1 MPPLPGKPSDRVQR
15 RSNIFSDNPEIDV
28 FIQNSRKMA
37 LIRLETTWLL
47 SEAYCYFGV
56 NDLDVYL
63 FVVSVTQEIIEALKL
78 VENGKIVE
86 IPVAK
91 KMIALFNQD

>member
-15 RSNIFSDNPEIDV
+15 SSNILSDNSEIDV
-28 FIQNSRKMA
+28 FIQNSREKA
-37 LIRLETTWLL
+37 LIRFETTWLL

-63 FVVSVTQEIIEALKL
+63 FVVSVTQEII
-78 VENGKIVE
+78 
-86 IPVAK
+86 
-91 KMIALFNQD
+91 

>member
-1 MPPLPGKPSDRVQR
+1 MLVSDRVQR
-15 RSNIFSDNPEIDV
+15 SSNILSDKQEIDV
-28 FIQNSRKMA
+28 FIQDTRKKTFV
-37 LIRLETTWLL
+37 RFEKTWLL

-91 KMIALFNQD
+91 KMLALFNQD